1 MDKLYYDPLPYEV
14 LGIEIFIPDP
24 LQVKDAYKRGDC
36 REFPYWSKVWASSI
50 VLAQWLDDHSELIAG
65 KRTFEVGA
73 GLGLPSFIASKYA
86 SSVQISDHI
95 ALAVD
100 WIDLNKSK
108 LGASTVSSILFDWRS
123 RPLPFADLVLMSD
136 VGYREDDFSDVH
148 NMIRQYVARG
158 GDVVLTVPARRISS
172 GFIEPLEALV
182 HSRSKFSALD
192 TKVLLL
198 TFGDH

>member
-1 MDKLYYDPLPYEV
+1 
-14 LGIEIFIPDP
+14 
-24 LQVKDAYKRGDC
+24 
-36 REFPYWSKVWASSI
+36 

-86 SSVQISDHI
+86 SSVLISDHI
-95 ALAVD
+95 ALAID
-100 WIDLNKSK
+100 WIDLNKAK
-108 LGASTVSSILFDWRS
+108 LGANTVSSILFDWRG

-158 GDVVLTVPARRISS
+158 AVVVLTVPARRISS

-192 TKVLLL
+192 TEVLLL